1 MSYELQV
8 YALSPVRPT
17 PREIVARA
25 GETGLSLE
33 MTPAPGA
40 ASREDDSQW
49 MRLLLSAAEASRG
62 GFVAESSADLDRM
75 KEGFRA
81 DRSAGE
87 NIPEEVLAARQLYVL
102 EIDDEAPAAEEQ
114 QAAFAV
120 AAWALA
126 SLTEAIVFDPQEEFF
141 ADAESFLAIL
151 MDEDSDDEMTGDDDL
166 DDGSHLRVVAPPEH
180 S

>member
-17 PREIVARA
+17 PREILARA
-25 GETGLSLE
+25 GETGLALE

-40 ASREDDSQW
+40 ASREDDGHW
-49 MRLLLSAAEASRG
+49 MRLLLRAVEASRG
-62 GFVAESSADLDRM
+62 GFVAETSPDLDRM
-75 KEGFRA
+75 KDGFRA

-87 NIPEEVLAARQLYVL
+87 NIPEQVLEAQQLYVL

-126 SLTEAIVFDPQEEFF
+126 SLTEAILFDPQEEFF

-151 MDEDSDDEMTGDDDL
+151 MDEDSGDDEAGEDDL
-166 DDGSHLRVVAPPEH
+166 DDGPQLRVVAPPEH